1 MIRRC
6 APGPWL
12 HDISSKEGTMM
23 RFGVILVGMVMMGM
37 TVAQTSAHAMV
48 IGKTVEYTAGGQAM
62 KGYLAYNSGM
72 KSKGPGILVVDEWW
86 GLTDYGRK
94 RAWMLAELGYT
105 ALVVDMYGKGKVA
118 TNPGDAG
125 TFSAEVMNNFDVA
138 EARFTA
144 AEDLLKKQ
152 PTVDLGRIA
161 AIGYCF
167 GGGVVLNMAREGA
180 DLKGVVSFHGSLG
193 AVKPAGPSGIKAKLL
208 VLQGGDDKFVT
219 PENVDAFKKEMTAA
233 GADYRVIV
241 YPGATHAFSNPRAT
255 ALGKKFN
262 LPIAYN
268 KKADDESWQAMKTFF
283 EEILK

>member
-1 MIRRC
+1 
-6 APGPWL
+6 
-12 HDISSKEGTMM
+12 
-23 RFGVILVGMVMMGM
+23 
-37 TVAQTSAHAMV
+37 
-48 IGKTVEYTAGGQAM
+48 M

-94 RAWMLAELGYT
+94 RARMLAELGYT
-105 ALVVDMYGKGKVA
+105 ALVVDMYGEGKVA

-125 TFSAEVMNNFDVA
+125 RLSSEVMKNFDVA

-152 PTVDLGRIA
+152 PTVDPGRIA

-193 AVKPAGPSGIKAKLL
+193 AVKPAGPSGIKVKLL

-219 PENVDAFKKEMTAA
+219 PENVEAFKKEMTAA
-233 GADYRVIV
+233 GADYRLIV

-255 ALGKKFN
+255 ALGEKFN

-268 KKADDESWQAMKTFF
+268 KKADNESWQAMKTFF
-283 EEILK
+283 DEILK